1 MPRPRAQEDLV
12 REQLLRHDQQHG
24 STGADPP
31 GSASETPPAA
41 AAGEPAGPE
50 PDGPAGGPPAAEGA
64 PATPEPQRAAEVEP
78 AAEAEAPA
86 VTEVERQRDEYLA
99 LAQRTQ
105 ADFEN
110 YRRRA
115 ARDVAA
121 ATTRAKSALVRELLP
136 AVDNLERALAA
147 AGEAEA
153 SLASGV
159 RLVHAD
165 LVGVLR
171 RNGVEA
177 VEPAGERFDPTVH
190 EAISTRPA
198 DGAEPGLVVDVV
210 EKGYRLGDAV
220 IRPARVVVSE

>member
-24 STGADPP
+24 STEADPP
-31 GSASETPPAA
+31 GSASEAPPA

-50 PDGPAGGPPAAEGA
+50 RAGPPAAEGA
-64 PATPEPQRAAEVEP
+64 PAPDEGQRAADAQP
-78 AAEAEAPA
+78 AAEADAPA
-86 VTEVERQRDEYLA
+86 VSEVERQRDEYLA

-115 ARDVAA
+115 VRDVAA

>member
-24 STGADPP
+24 STEADPP
-31 GSASETPPAA
+31 GSASEAPPA

-50 PDGPAGGPPAAEGA
+50 RAGPPAAEGA
-64 PATPEPQRAAEVEP
+64 PAPDEGQRAPDAQP
-78 AAEAEAPA
+78 AAEADAPA
-86 VTEVERQRDEYLA
+86 VSEVERQRDEYLA

-115 ARDVAA
+115 VRDVAA

-165 LVGVLR
+165 LVGMLR